1 MNGLFVGYSRR
12 VVHGN
17 HMEEESAWSTTSVI
31 GLNKE
36 SRGRVPEIRLR
47 GQMNEELLRRDWK
60 PMSVTRRGRKC
71 LPTMISGCFVSCPT
85 CSSQGSPL
93 FTTMLLMSVLSY
105 FVGMIKGVNP
115 VIRVRVLLRIE
126 SSSLQLLDFIGNSLW
141 SGRVI
146 TAGGLLSLPC
156 SHYEETEFADNDLS
170 GFFWK

>member
-1 MNGLFVGYSRR
+1 
-12 VVHGN
+12 
-17 HMEEESAWSTTSVI
+17 
-31 GLNKE
+31 
-36 SRGRVPEIRLR
+36 
-47 GQMNEELLRRDWK
+47 
-60 PMSVTRRGRKC
+60 
-71 LPTMISGCFVSCPT
+71 
-85 CSSQGSPL
+85 
-93 FTTMLLMSVLSY
+93 MLLMSVLSY

-146 TAGGLLSLPC
+146 TAGGLLSFPC